1 MPARNYLL
9 FSMWICPERVTT
21 KKLPLQKLYKAAA
34 EYIQENNIE
43 VDIEYCLERE
53 YRKDGRN
60 TDRIELYIPLVRS

>member
-1 MPARNYLL
+1 
-9 FSMWICPERVTT
+9 
-21 KKLPLQKLYKAAA
+21 LQKLYKAAA
-34 EYIQENNIE
+34 EYIQENKIE